1 MGHTRLISP
10 MRHIAPIVFAVTFAS
25 RNDVLKCA
33 FNQRPQQVSAGCPLM
48 KQLSNACDQKVSVL
62 QTDDFV
68 VVSPFT
74 PLSQAI
80 EAMKQDEGGCVIIS
94 DDGRIAGI
102 FTERD
107 LLTKIWGQNVDLES
121 PIKSWMQ
128 PVVETLTPEATIGD
142 AVRLMNEKSFR
153 NVPLVK
159 HGDLK
164 GSISVFDIITY
175 LAESY
180 PKTTMNLPPLPA
192 QIMDTV
198 DGG

>member
-1 MGHTRLISP
+1 M
-10 MRHIAPIVFAVTFAS
+10 
-25 RNDVLKCA
+25 D
-33 FNQRPQQVSAGCPLM
+33 
-48 KQLSNACDQKVSVL
+48 QLPNACDQKVIVL
-62 QTDDFV
+62 PTDDYV
-68 VVSPFT
+68 AVSPFT

-80 EAMKQDEGGCVIIS
+80 EAMTNEEGGCVIIS
-94 DDGRIAGI
+94 DDGRVAGI

-107 LLTKIWGQNVDLES
+107 LLSKIIGQDVNLES
-121 PIKSWMQ
+121 PISEWMQ
-128 PVVETLTPEATIGD
+128 PAVQTLPPQATVGD

-153 NVPLVK
+153 NIPLVRK
-159 HGDLK
+159 GELI

-192 QIMDTV
+192 QVMGSV